1 MLLSKC
7 SLCDSKKM
15 KFIKHQEASGLL
27 NILGVKTLL
36 SKITRYLII
45 MIIAVLKTRICH
57 TSN

>member
-15 KFIKHQEASGLL
+15 KFIKLQEASGLL

-45 MIIAVLKTRICH
+45 MIIAVLKT
-57 TSN
+57 

>member
-7 SLCDSKKM
+7 SYRDSKKL
-15 KFIKHQEASGLL
+15 KFIKHREASGLL

-36 SKITRYLII
+36 SKTTRYLII

-57 TSN
+57 ASN